1 VGYHFFYPNEDKFL
15 LRFANPV
22 KTGSYFQYVCLSFL
36 TIKTPGMRKF
46 IMLSSLFF
54 FSMAGYS
61 QFVIFGAKAG
71 VNFATVTGNALDD
84 KGMHP
89 SFHIGGL
96 ANFFLND
103 NFTIQPEVL
112 YSGKGFKSSDQTYKF
127 GYIDIPVL
135 VQYKTPSGFFVEA
148 GPQVGFLISAKVNST
163 DIKENMKSTDFSWV
177 GGLGYKS
184 AMGIGASARYDFG
197 YTNVSEFGTLKNKT
211 IMVSV
216 FYTFGSNSQE

>member
-1 VGYHFFYPNEDKFL
+1 
-15 LRFANPV
+15 
-22 KTGSYFQYVCLSFL
+22 
-36 TIKTPGMRKF
+36 MRKF
-46 IMLSSLFF
+46 IMLSSLFL
-54 FSMAGYS
+54 FSMEGYS

-71 VNFATVTGNALDD
+71 VNFANVTGNAVENAS
-84 KGMHP
+84 MHP
-89 SFHIGGL
+89 SFHVGGL

-103 NFTIQPEVL
+103 NFMIQPEVL
-112 YSGKGFKSSDQTYKF
+112 YSGKGAKSSIQGTFKF
-127 GYIDIPVL
+127 GYIDVPVL

-163 DIKENMKSTDFSWV
+163 DWKENMKSTDFSWV

-197 YTNVSEFGTLKNKT
+197 YINVSNSGTIKNKT

>member
-71 VNFATVTGNALDD
+71 VNFATVTGNADHPGQRTPRDD
-84 KGMHP
+84 PTLRLLWPTRPGH
-89 SFHIGGL
+89 
-96 ANFFLND
+96 AA
-103 NFTIQPEVL
+103 
-112 YSGKGFKSSDQTYKF
+112 GFEPAPADDRSRPARARAT
-127 GYIDIPVL
+127 
-135 VQYKTPSGFFVEA
+135 
-148 GPQVGFLISAKVNST
+148 
-163 DIKENMKSTDFSWV
+163 
-177 GGLGYKS
+177 
-184 AMGIGASARYDFG
+184 ASR
-197 YTNVSEFGTLKNKT
+197 
-211 IMVSV
+211 
-216 FYTFGSNSQE
+216 